1 MHLLIPIVLLLF
13 NVSVCAAADVALPWE
28 ELKQLYREK
37 ILREM
42 TAAPDEETPVYSLA
56 SAHYHLK
63 ITADTAHGTM
73 KLNGAV
79 LSGKVDQILIFSGPL
94 AIQKIDHVA
103 GGHLV
108 VDPTP
113 TPRVFFRPSGIE
125 PFEIH
130 LAFLAPVR
138 ERRDGRIVEVPIPT
152 ALKNTLQIESAG
164 DVELID
170 VPGIRNPQGL
180 YHFTTRGLLQ
190 VRFGDAQM
198 VARHRRPLID
208 MLSEIAFRDDRLR
221 IRCLLTAPRGF
232 PESFRMVVP
241 PGFGFVG
248 AAEDRIGV
256 SVHPDRSLSVRPQH
270 PDARVLALLF
280 AEDSALPRDATT
292 LRLPRILENEG
303 LEGHFTLASPD
314 NALLTLEAGD
324 AYLPVS
330 AARLPTGL
338 RAVAA
343 GTDRVFKTAAQ
354 TPVKIRIQIL
364 APAAAA
370 PLVLDRITY
379 FAAFEENGSN
389 LAVMVLELP
398 AQAGAHLA
406 IQAVPGAD
414 IWSLKVNG
422 THREVYTD
430 PQGQWLVPLPAGEP
444 ARIALAI
451 LRKGPRLKLSGRLKL
466 QVPALGFACRELQIG
481 IALPARVELTSLEGP
496 ASPAPG
502 GVPDPPKEFV
512 GQPYYFQ
519 RAFYPG
525 DGMNLAFMYR
535 EPAQPIP

>member
-1 MHLLIPIVLLLF
+1 MHLVILVVLMLF
-13 NVSVCAAADVALPWE
+13 NGSVCAAANVALPWE

-37 ILREM
+37 IVREM
-42 TAAPDEETPVYSLA
+42 TAAPEEETPVYSLA

-63 ITADTAHGTM
+63 ITSDTVLGTM
-73 KLNGAV
+73 KLNGTV
-79 LSGKVDQILIFSGPL
+79 LNGKVDQIPIFSGPL
-94 AIQKIDHVA
+94 AIQTIDHVA

-108 VDPTP
+108 VDPTS

-130 LAFLAPVR
+130 LAFLSPVR
-138 ERRDGRIVEVPIPT
+138 ERSDGHIVEVPIPT

-164 DVELID
+164 DVELIE

-180 YHFTTRGLLQ
+180 YHFTTRSLLQ

-208 MLSEIAFRDDRLR
+208 MLSEISFRDDRLR
-221 IRCLLTAPRGF
+221 LRCLLTAPRGF
-232 PESFRMVVP
+232 PESFRIIVP
-241 PGFGFVG
+241 PGFDFVG
-248 AAEDRIGV
+248 AAEERIGV
-256 SVHPDRSLSVRPQH
+256 SVHPDQSLSVRPQH
-270 PDARVLALLF
+270 SDTKVLSLLF
-280 AEDSALPRDATT
+280 AEDRAMPRDMKT
-292 LRLPRILENEG
+292 LRLPRIHGNEG
-303 LEGHFTLASPD
+303 LEGHFTLASPG
-314 NALLTLEAGD
+314 NALLTLDAGD
-324 AYLPVS
+324 TYLPVS

-338 RAVAA
+338 RTIAA
-343 GTDRVFKTAAQ
+343 GADRVFKTAAQ
-354 TPVKIRIQIL
+354 SPVKIRIQIL

-398 AQAGAHLA
+398 AQAGAHLT
-406 IQAVPGAD
+406 IQSVPDAD

-430 PQGQWLVPLPAGEP
+430 PQGQWLVPLPTGEP
-444 ARIALAI
+444 AHIALAI
-451 LRKGPRLKLSGRLKL
+451 LRKGPRLRLSGRVEL

-481 IALPARVELTSLEGP
+481 IALPARVELISLEGP
-496 ASPAPG
+496 ASPFPG
-502 GVPDPPKEFV
+502 GVPDPPQEFI

-525 DGMNLAFMYR
+525 EGMNLAFMYR
-535 EPAQPIP
+535 EPAQPAP